1 MDIEPLCLAL
11 SLDAS
16 ALTIWLQA
24 FPMMSTMLL
33 FREPYAATPQDHHLY
48 TQVYTYISEEPRLI

>member
-33 FREPYAATPQDHHLY
+33 FREPYAATPQDHLWLH
-48 TQVYTYISEEPRLI
+48 TGIYIYDI